1 MTKIST
7 SKYLNVSSYIVD
19 EEYEDVRL
27 DNCLISRLKNL
38 PRSKIYS
45 IIRKGEVRVN
55 GSRSKPDRR
64 LKKDDV
70 IRIPPYRIE
79 ERNQN
84 RASKSLTELLEE
96 RIIYNK
102 NSVLIL
108 NKPEGL
114 ASHGGS
120 GLKLGLIEA
129 VRQIDDKFKNA
140 QLVHRLDRGT
150 SGCIVLSLKRSVL
163 RTLNTE
169 MREGRVEK
177 KYLAIVGSKWPH
189 KEIQITS
196 NLKKNHLRSGE
207 RHVIETPDGKQ
218 SITKFKRL
226 KSNQKACLLE
236 CTLLTGR
243 THQIRVQVSNE
254 GYPIIGDKKYGQVE
268 LNNFYSKRGIKRM
281 LLHAKEINFPEIDIF
296 CSAEEPLLFKE
307 ILSKFQAKY
316 KFELPNIFP
325 NQTTQER

>member
-1 MTKIST
+1 MIKIST

-102 NSVLIL
+102 NSVLII

-226 KSNQKACLLE
+226 KSNQKVCLLE
-236 CTLLTGR
+236 CTLITGR

-254 GYPIIGDKKYGQVE
+254 GHPIIGDKKYGQVE

-307 ILSKFQAKY
+307 ILS
-316 KFELPNIFP
+316 NDG
-325 NQTTQER
+325 T

>member
-84 RASKSLTELLEE
+84 RASKSLIELLEE

-226 KSNQKACLLE
+226 KSNQNVCLLE

-254 GYPIIGDKKYGQVE
+254 GHPIIGDKKYGQVE

-307 ILSKFQAKY
+307 ILS
-316 KFELPNIFP
+316 NDG
-325 NQTTQER
+325 T

>member
-1 MTKIST
+1 MNKIST

-84 RASKSLTELLEE
+84 RASKSLIELLEE

-102 NSVLIL
+102 NSVLII

-129 VRQIDDKFKNA
+129 VRQIEDKFKNA

-307 ILSKFQAKY
+307 ILS
-316 KFELPNIFP
+316 NDG
-325 NQTTQER
+325 T

>member
-1 MTKIST
+1 MTKISI

-79 ERNQN
+79 ERKQN

-102 NSVLIL
+102 NSVLII

-226 KSNQKACLLE
+226 KSNQKVCLLE

-254 GYPIIGDKKYGQVE
+254 GHPIIGDKKYGQVE

-307 ILSKFQAKY
+307 ILS
-316 KFELPNIFP
+316 NDG
-325 NQTTQER
+325 T

>member
-1 MTKIST
+1 MIKIST

-226 KSNQKACLLE
+226 KSNQKVCLLE
-236 CTLLTGR
+236 CTLITGR

-254 GYPIIGDKKYGQVE
+254 GHPIIGDKKYGQVE

-281 LLHAKEINFPEIDIF
+281 LLHAKEVNFPELDIF

-307 ILSKFQAKY
+307 ILS
-316 KFELPNIFP
+316 NDG
-325 NQTTQER
+325 T

>member
-1 MTKIST
+1 MIKIST

-150 SGCIVLSLKRSVL
+150 SGCIVLALKRSVL

-226 KSNQKACLLE
+226 KSNQKVCLLE
-236 CTLLTGR
+236 CTLITGR

-254 GYPIIGDKKYGQVE
+254 GHPIIGDKKYGQVE

-307 ILSKFQAKY
+307 ILS
-316 KFELPNIFP
+316 NDG
-325 NQTTQER
+325 T

>member
-84 RASKSLTELLEE
+84 RASKSLIELLEE

-150 SGCIVLSLKRSVL
+150 SGCIVLALKRSVL

-196 NLKKNHLRSGE
+196 NLKKNYLRSGE

-226 KSNQKACLLE
+226 KSNQKVCLLE

-254 GYPIIGDKKYGQVE
+254 GHPIIGDKKYGQVE

-307 ILSKFQAKY
+307 ILS
-316 KFELPNIFP
+316 NDG
-325 NQTTQER
+325 T

>member
-1 MTKIST
+1 MNKPLTDQYIP
-7 SKYLNVSSYIVD
+7 VSSYIVE
-19 EEYEDVRL
+19 EEYQNTRL
-27 DNCLISRLKNL
+27 DNCLISRLKGL

-64 LKKDDV
+64 LKISDV

-79 ERNQN
+79 EKTLNSP
-84 RASKSLTELLEE
+84 SKSLISLLKES
-96 RIIYNK
+96 IIYNE

-108 NKPEGL
+108 DKPAGI

-129 VRQIDDKFKNA
+129 VRQIDSKFKNA

-163 RTLNTE
+163 RRLNTE

-177 KYLAIVGSKWPH
+177 KYLAVVEGKWPH
-189 KEIQITS
+189 KEVCISS

-207 RHVIETPDGKQ
+207 REVVETPEGKQ
-218 SITKFKRL
+218 STTEFKL
-226 KSNQKACLLE
+226 LESNGKLSLLE
-236 CTLLTGR
+236 CSLLTGR
-243 THQIRVQVSNE
+243 THQIRVQASNE
-254 GYPIIGDKKYGQVE
+254 GFPVVGDNKYG
-268 LNNFYSKRGIKRM
+268 NNKGNMFYRKKGINRM
-281 LLHAKEINFPEIDIF
+281 LLHAKEINFPDLAIF
-296 CSAEEPLLFKE
+296 CVAKEPDQFKE
-307 ILSKFQAKY
+307 IFK
-316 KFELPNIFP
+316 
-325 NQTTQER
+325 

>member
-226 KSNQKACLLE
+226 KSNQNVCLLE

-254 GYPIIGDKKYGQVE
+254 GHPIIGDKKYGQVE

-307 ILSKFQAKY
+307 ILS
-316 KFELPNIFP
+316 NDG
-325 NQTTQER
+325 T

>member
-84 RASKSLTELLEE
+84 RASKSLIELLEE

-102 NSVLIL
+102 NSVLII

-226 KSNQKACLLE
+226 KSNQKVCLLE

-254 GYPIIGDKKYGQVE
+254 GHPIIGDKKYGQVE

-281 LLHAKEINFPEIDIF
+281 LLHAKEINFLELDIF

-307 ILSKFQAKY
+307 ILS
-316 KFELPNIFP
+316 NDG
-325 NQTTQER
+325 T

>member
-1 MTKIST
+1 MTKISI

-84 RASKSLTELLEE
+84 RASKSLIELLEE

-207 RHVIETPDGKQ
+207 RHVIETPEGKQ

-226 KSNQKACLLE
+226 KSNQKVCLLE

-254 GYPIIGDKKYGQVE
+254 GHPIIGDKKYGQVE

-307 ILSKFQAKY
+307 ILS
-316 KFELPNIFP
+316 NDG
-325 NQTTQER
+325 T

>member
-79 ERNQN
+79 ERKQN

-102 NSVLIL
+102 NSVLII

-226 KSNQKACLLE
+226 KSNQKVCLLE

-254 GYPIIGDKKYGQVE
+254 GHPIIGDKKYGQVE

-307 ILSKFQAKY
+307 ILS
-316 KFELPNIFP
+316 NDG
-325 NQTTQER
+325 T

>member
-1 MTKIST
+1 MIKIST

-226 KSNQKACLLE
+226 KSNQKVCLLE

-254 GYPIIGDKKYGQVE
+254 GHPIIGDKKYGQVE

-281 LLHAKEINFPEIDIF
+281 LLHAKEVNFPELDIF
-296 CSAEEPLLFKE
+296 CSVEEPLLFKE
-307 ILSKFQAKY
+307 ILS
-316 KFELPNIFP
+316 NDG
-325 NQTTQER
+325 T

>member
-1 MTKIST
+1 MIKIST

-79 ERNQN
+79 ERKQN

-102 NSVLIL
+102 NSVLII

-226 KSNQKACLLE
+226 KSNQKVCLLE

-254 GYPIIGDKKYGQVE
+254 GHPIIGDKKYGQVE

-307 ILSKFQAKY
+307 ILS
-316 KFELPNIFP
+316 NDG
-325 NQTTQER
+325 T

>member
-1 MTKIST
+1 MIKIST

-102 NSVLIL
+102 NSVLII

-226 KSNQKACLLE
+226 KSNQKVCLLE

-254 GYPIIGDKKYGQVE
+254 GHPIIGDKKYGQVE

-296 CSAEEPLLFKE
+296 CSAEEPHLFKE
-307 ILSKFQAKY
+307 ILS
-316 KFELPNIFP
+316 NDG
-325 NQTTQER
+325 T

>member
-1 MTKIST
+1 MIKIST

-84 RASKSLTELLEE
+84 RASKSLIELLEE

-226 KSNQKACLLE
+226 KSNQKVCLLE

-307 ILSKFQAKY
+307 ILS
-316 KFELPNIFP
+316 NDG
-325 NQTTQER
+325 T

>member
-1 MTKIST
+1 MNKIST

-84 RASKSLTELLEE
+84 RASKSLIELLEE

-226 KSNQKACLLE
+226 KSNQNVCLLE

-254 GYPIIGDKKYGQVE
+254 GHPIIGDKKYGQVE

-307 ILSKFQAKY
+307 ILS
-316 KFELPNIFP
+316 NDG
-325 NQTTQER
+325 T

>member
-307 ILSKFQAKY
+307 ILS
-316 KFELPNIFP
+316 NDG
-325 NQTTQER
+325 T

>member
-1 MTKIST
+1 MNKIST

-84 RASKSLTELLEE
+84 RASKSLIELLEE

-177 KYLAIVGSKWPH
+177 KYLAIVGSEWPH

-254 GYPIIGDKKYGQVE
+254 GHPIIGDKKYGQVE

-307 ILSKFQAKY
+307 ILS
-316 KFELPNIFP
+316 NDG
-325 NQTTQER
+325 T

>member
-1 MTKIST
+1 MTKISK

-19 EEYEDVRL
+19 EEYENTRL
-27 DNCLISRLKNL
+27 DNCLISKLKNL

-64 LKKDDV
+64 LKKGDV
-70 IRIPPYRIE
+70 IRIPPYRVE
-79 ERNQN
+79 ERSQN
-84 RASKSLTELLEE
+84 TASKSLTELLKE

-102 NSVLIL
+102 NSVLIF

-120 GLKLGLIEA
+120 GLSLGLIEA
-129 VRQIDDKFKNA
+129 VRQMDDKFKNA

-177 KYLAIVGSKWPH
+177 KYLAVVGGKWPH
-189 KEIQITS
+189 KEVHITS
-196 NLKKNHLRSGE
+196 NLKKNYLRSGE

-226 KSNQKACLLE
+226 ADNQKVCLLE

-254 GYPIIGDKKYGQVE
+254 GYPVIGDKKYGHDE
-268 LNNFYSKRGIKRM
+268 LNNFYRKRGIKRM

-296 CSAEEPLLFKE
+296 CSTEEPRIFKE
-307 ILSKFQAKY
+307 ILSNNGK
-316 KFELPNIFP
+316 
-325 NQTTQER
+325 

>member
-1 MTKIST
+1 MIKIST

-129 VRQIDDKFKNA
+129 VRQIEDKFKNA

-226 KSNQKACLLE
+226 KSNQKVCLLE
-236 CTLLTGR
+236 CTLITGR

-254 GYPIIGDKKYGQVE
+254 GHPIIGDKKYGQVE

-307 ILSKFQAKY
+307 ILS
-316 KFELPNIFP
+316 NDG
-325 NQTTQER
+325 T

>member
-1 MTKIST
+1 MNKPLTDQYIP
-7 SKYLNVSSYIVD
+7 VSSYIVD
-19 EEYEDVRL
+19 AEYQNTRL
-27 DNCLISRLKNL
+27 DNCLISKLKGL

-64 LKKDDV
+64 LKISDV

-79 ERNQN
+79 EKTLNSP
-84 RASKSLTELLEE
+84 SKSLISLLKES
-96 RIIYNK
+96 IIYNE

-108 NKPEGL
+108 DKPAGI

-129 VRQIDDKFKNA
+129 VRQIDSKFKNA

-163 RTLNTE
+163 RRLNTE

-177 KYLAIVGSKWPH
+177 KYLAIVEGKWPH
-189 KEIQITS
+189 KEVCISS

-207 RHVIETPDGKQ
+207 REVVETPEGKQ
-218 SITKFKRL
+218 STTEFKL
-226 KSNQKACLLE
+226 LESNGKLSLLE
-236 CTLLTGR
+236 CSLLTGR
-243 THQIRVQVSNE
+243 THQIRVQASNE
-254 GYPIIGDKKYGQVE
+254 GFPVVGDNKYG
-268 LNNFYSKRGIKRM
+268 NNKGNMFYRKKGINRM
-281 LLHAKEINFPEIDIF
+281 LLHAKEINFPDLDIF
-296 CSAEEPLLFKE
+296 CIAKEPDQFKE
-307 ILSKFQAKY
+307 IFK
-316 KFELPNIFP
+316 
-325 NQTTQER
+325 

>member
-1 MTKIST
+1 MIKIST

-84 RASKSLTELLEE
+84 RASKSLIELLEE

-102 NSVLIL
+102 NSVLII

-226 KSNQKACLLE
+226 KSNQKVCLLE

-307 ILSKFQAKY
+307 ILS
-316 KFELPNIFP
+316 NDG
-325 NQTTQER
+325 T

>member
-1 MTKIST
+1 MIKIST

-102 NSVLIL
+102 NSVLII

-129 VRQIDDKFKNA
+129 VRQIEDKFKNA

-226 KSNQKACLLE
+226 KGNQKVCLLE

-254 GYPIIGDKKYGQVE
+254 GHPIIGDKKYGQVE

-307 ILSKFQAKY
+307 ILS
-316 KFELPNIFP
+316 NDG
-325 NQTTQER
+325 T

>member
-1 MTKIST
+1 MIKIST

-84 RASKSLTELLEE
+84 RASKSLIELLEE

-207 RHVIETPDGKQ
+207 WHVIETPDGKQ

-226 KSNQKACLLE
+226 KSNQKVCLLE

-254 GYPIIGDKKYGQVE
+254 GHPIIGDKKYGQVE

-307 ILSKFQAKY
+307 ILS
-316 KFELPNIFP
+316 N
-325 NQTTQER
+325 NGT

>member
-1 MTKIST
+1 MTKISK

-19 EEYEDVRL
+19 EEYENTRL
-27 DNCLISRLKNL
+27 DNCLISKLKNL

-70 IRIPPYRIE
+70 IRIPPYRVE
-79 ERNQN
+79 ERSQN
-84 RASKSLTELLEE
+84 TASKSLIELLKE

-120 GLKLGLIEA
+120 GLSLGLIEA
-129 VRQIDDKFKNA
+129 VRQMDDKFKNA

-226 KSNQKACLLE
+226 KGNQKVCLLE

-254 GYPIIGDKKYGQVE
+254 GHPIIGDKKYGQVE

-296 CSAEEPLLFKE
+296 CSTEEPLLFKE
-307 ILSKFQAKY
+307 ILS
-316 KFELPNIFP
+316 NDG
-325 NQTTQER
+325 T

>member
-1 MTKIST
+1 MIKIST

-84 RASKSLTELLEE
+84 RASKSLIELLEE

-102 NSVLIL
+102 NSVLII

-129 VRQIDDKFKNA
+129 VRQIEDKFKNA

-226 KSNQKACLLE
+226 KSNQKVCLLE

-254 GYPIIGDKKYGQVE
+254 GHPIIGDKKYGQVE

-281 LLHAKEINFPEIDIF
+281 LLHAKEVNFPELDIF
-296 CSAEEPLLFKE
+296 CSVEEPLLFKE
-307 ILSKFQAKY
+307 ILS
-316 KFELPNIFP
+316 NDG
-325 NQTTQER
+325 T

>member
-1 MTKIST
+1 MTKISI

-84 RASKSLTELLEE
+84 RASKSLIELLEE

-226 KSNQKACLLE
+226 KSNQKVCLLE

-254 GYPIIGDKKYGQVE
+254 GHPIIGDKKYGQVE

-307 ILSKFQAKY
+307 ILS
-316 KFELPNIFP
+316 NDG
-325 NQTTQER
+325 T